1 MLSYKLLRKKITLYL
16 DTFKVSCFSFILE
29 VVSFALVLF
38 LILCFFGYTWKNQPH
53 FLLVISFW

>member
-29 VVSFALVLF
+29 VVSFALVLS
-38 LILCFFGYTWKNQPH
+38 LILCF
-53 FLLVISFW
+53 LVTPGKISRISF